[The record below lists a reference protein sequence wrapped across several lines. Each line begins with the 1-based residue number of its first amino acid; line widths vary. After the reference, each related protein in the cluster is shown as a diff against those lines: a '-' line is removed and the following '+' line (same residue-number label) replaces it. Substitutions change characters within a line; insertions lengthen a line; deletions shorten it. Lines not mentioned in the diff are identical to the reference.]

1 MHKSVSCMCILALI
15 LSCLP
20 IVLVASAADNI
31 QPLAVSTNSQN
42 NVLGMSL
49 PDFIGVTIVVV
60 AMVILIGIIV
70 LHKQ

>member
-1 MHKSVSCMCILALI
+1 MCILALI

-20 IVLVASAADNI
+20 FVLVASATDNI
-31 QPLAVSTNSQN
+31 QPLTVSTNPQN
-42 NVLGMSL
+42 DVLGISL